1 MRLPGDIDLNM
12 AKAVWW
18 RNATVYRRTWLKNIL
33 PNFFEP
39 LLYLVGM
46 GLGLGFYVGKGISG
60 QNYIAFIGPGLLASA
75 AMNGSIFEVTYN
87 LFVKL
92 HFDKLYDAYLTTPA
106 QMQDVAM
113 GELLWSV
120 TRAGI
125 YGTAFM
131 IVLLAMTLFGYPI
144 ITSWTAILMP
154 PAVLLI
160 GMTFAL
166 IGMWFSSYI
175 KTIDLYSYFYTLFL
189 TPLFL
194 FSGIFFPTSRFPHGD
209 QIAWFTPLYHGV
221 RLMRGL
227 AHGQIDT
234 GVWVSTAWLVVVSLV
249 LFIIVPRRMRRIVYG

>member
-46 GLGLGFYVGKGISG
+46 GLGLGFYVGQGISG
-60 QNYIAFIGPGLLASA
+60 QDYVAYIGPGLLASA
-75 AMNGSIFEVTYN
+75 AMNGSVFEVTYN

-92 HFDKLYDAYLTTPA
+92 HFDRLYDAYLCTPA
-106 QMQDVAM
+106 QIQDVAM
-113 GELLWSV
+113 GELMWAV

-125 YGTAFM
+125 YGTAFL
-131 IVLLAMTLFGYPI
+131 IVLLAMTLVGYPI
-144 ITSWTAILMP
+144 VSSWWALLMP
-154 PAVLLI
+154 PAVVLI
-160 GMTFAL
+160 GATFGL
-166 IGMWFSSYI
+166 IGMWFSTFI
-175 KTIDLYSYFYTLFL
+175 RTIDMYSYFYTLFL

-194 FSGIFFPTSRFPHGD
+194 FSGIFFPTSRFPYGD
-209 QIAWFTPLYHGV
+209 TIAWFTPLYHGV

-227 AHGQIDT
+227 AHGQISAEVGT
-234 GVWVSTAWLVVVSLV
+234 SAAWLVVVCLI
-249 LFIIVPRRMRRIVYG
+249 LFAIVPRRMRRIVYG